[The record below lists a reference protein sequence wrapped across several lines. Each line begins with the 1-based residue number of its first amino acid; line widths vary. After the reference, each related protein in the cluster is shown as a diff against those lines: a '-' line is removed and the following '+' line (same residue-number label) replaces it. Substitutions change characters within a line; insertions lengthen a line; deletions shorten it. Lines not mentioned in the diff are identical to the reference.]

1 MKGWRDAAV
10 GGGAISRRSENRPA
24 RAAFPASL
32 SRLMRARL
40 LAAAAAAAAALLI
53 PAAPAVAGD
62 PTMPL
67 AEVRSGMQCKGYSV
81 IHGTEISEFDVE
93 VLDVVDGDP
102 VVGDP
107 RILVRVSGPA
117 VDETGVGPG
126 FSGSPIYCRDGA
138 GVERVAGAISE
149 GLGQYG
155 NYVAL
160 ATPIEDMLGVR
171 PTAPPQARKATAL
184 LRSARPLATPLTV
197 SGLSGRVR
205 QAALAAARR
214 ARMPLFAAPAGP
226 AVPYPAYPLNPGT
239 AVGVGLSSGDVAL
252 AAIGTVTYRDADKLW
267 AFGHLLEGVGKRSLP
282 LLDAYVYSII
292 DNPIGVEGAMT
303 YKLAT
308 AGRPVGTLTTDG
320 LNAIAGRVGAPPA
333 TIPLTVF
340 ARNEANGRT
349 RTLHVNVADERQL
362 ELGSALDQVGT
373 FAASE
378 AIANVLGAVPNQMT
392 VSMCLR
398 VSVKQRRKP
407 LRFCQSYFDAF
418 EPLSDLSTAFGLI
431 DGFVYGRLGIRNV
444 SIRMKVRAGVREAY
458 ILGAQAPLRVR
469 RGKRVRIRLALQRSR
484 AGRTRVSFPYRV
496 PRSADRGPQILTIRG
511 SGASNDLEG
520 LEDLFFELLIGGFGS
535 GGGSGPRTV
544 GGLADRVAALGKPD
558 GVRAS
563 FARKRRGPVVYS
575 NDRLLIRGKAEIP
588 MIVRGKKPRKRD

>member
-1 MKGWRDAAV
+1 MRV
-10 GGGAISRRSENRPA
+10 RLTAITA
-24 RAAFPASL
+24 
-32 SRLMRARL
+32 L
-40 LAAAAAAAAALLI
+40 LLCILAPAAASAAE
-53 PAAPAVAGD
+53 PV
-62 PTMPL
+62 MKL
-67 AEVRSGMQCKGYSV
+67 ADVRSGMQCTALSV
-81 IHGTEISEFDVE
+81 IRGTAPVSFDVSVID
-93 VLDVVDGDP
+93 VLRGDP
-102 VVGDP
+102 EAIGP
-107 RILVRVSGPA
+107 RILIRVSGAA
-117 VDETGVGPG
+117 VDATGIGPG

-171 PTAPPQARKATAL
+171 PAAPPQARKATAL

-197 SGLSGRVR
+197 SGLTGRVR

-214 ARMPLFAAPAGP
+214 AKTPLFAAPAGP
-226 AVPYPAYPLNPGT
+226 ATPYPAYPLNPGT
-239 AVGVGLSSGDVAL
+239 SVAVGLSSGDVAL
-252 AAIGTVTYRDADKLW
+252 AAIGTVTYRDADRLW

-340 ARNEANGRT
+340 ARNQANGRT
-349 RTLHVNVADERQL
+349 RTLRVDVADERNL
-362 ELGSALDQVGT
+362 ELGSALDEVGT

-378 AIANVLGAVPNQMT
+378 AMANVLGATPDEMT

-407 LRFCQSYFDAF
+407 LRFCQRYFDGF
-418 EPLSDLSTAFGLI
+418 SPLGDLSTAFSLI
-431 DGFVYGRLGIRNV
+431 DGFVYGRLGIRSV
-444 SIRMKVRAGVREAY
+444 SIRMKVRAGVRQAY
-458 ILGAQAPLRVR
+458 ILGAQAPLRVK

-496 PRSADRGPQILTIRG
+496 PRSADRGAQILTIRG
-511 SGASNDLEG
+511 QGASDGLDG
-520 LEDLFFELLIGGFGS
+520 LEDLFFELLLGGFG
-535 GGGSGPRTV
+535 GGGGGGPRTV
-544 GGLADRVAALGKPD
+544 GALADRVAALGKPD
-558 GVRAS
+558 GVHAS
-563 FARKRRGPVVYS
+563 FARKRKGPVVYT
-575 NDRLLIRGKAEIP
+575 NDRLLIRGKTEIP
-588 MIVRGKKPRKRD
+588 MIVRGKPRKRD